1 MKKVAC
7 IASVLALSACAG
19 KYDYTPPRAYSQ
31 TQNTVTVDSSK
42 DDVWKKLIV
51 SLGKNFFV
59 INNMDKESGFINI
72 SYNGDPELFV
82 DCGVISSYV
91 KNARGERTYTFPG
104 SRARMDYEIM
114 SDKLDLYQVR
124 REMALEGRVN
134 VIVQPVTDKT
144 TSVSVNTK
152 YVLTRT
158 TTARDVEGRVNV
170 AKADA
175 NFNTGQ
181 TGTMP
186 GYPQSLSCSST
197 GKFERDIIDF
207 VKK

>member
-19 KYDYTPPRAYSQ
+19 KLDYTPPSNYAQ
-31 TQNTVTVDSSK
+31 AQNTITVDASK
-42 DDVWKKLIV
+42 NDVWNKLV
-51 SLGKNFFV
+51 TSLGKNFFV
-59 INNMDKESGFINI
+59 INNMDKESGFINV
-72 SYNGDPELFV
+72 SYSGDPELYV
-82 DCGVISSYV
+82 DCGTISSYV

-104 SRARMDYEIM
+104 SRAHMNYEIM
-114 SDKLDLYQVR
+114 SDNLYNLN
-124 REMALEGRVN
+124 REMALEGRLN
-134 VIVQPVTDKT
+134 VIVQSVTDKT

-158 TTARDVEGRVNV
+158 TTVRDMQGRVSV

-181 TGTMP
+181 TGTFP
-186 GYPQSLSCSST
+186 GNPQSLFCAST
-197 GKFERDIIDF
+197 GKLERDIIDF